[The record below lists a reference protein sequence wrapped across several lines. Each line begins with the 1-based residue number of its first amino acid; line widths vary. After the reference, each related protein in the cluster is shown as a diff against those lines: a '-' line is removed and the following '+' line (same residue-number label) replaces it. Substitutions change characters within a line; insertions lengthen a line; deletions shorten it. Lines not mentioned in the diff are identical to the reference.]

1 MVKNSLLIVEDDYS
15 NRETL
20 EEILRIL
27 GFKDFST
34 KSGEEALDILKKQ
47 VINIMFFDIQLPGIN
62 GIELCK
68 RVRETNRIA
77 VIYAMTGHSSLFQLD
92 ECREIGFD
100 DYFLKPFTMK
110 DITKAAQDALEKI
123 ERWTNKIVSS

>member
-20 EEILRIL
+20 EEIFRIL
-27 GFKDFST
+27 GFKVFST
-34 KSGEEALDILKKQ
+34 KSGEEALDILKKK

>member
-1 MVKNSLLIVEDDYS
+1 MVNNSLLIVEDDYS

-20 EEILRIL
+20 EEIFRIL
-27 GFKDFST
+27 GYKVFST
-34 KSGEEALDILKKQ
+34 KSGEEALDILKKK

-77 VIYAMTGHSSLFQLD
+77 VIYAMTGYSSLFQLD

-123 ERWTNKIVSS
+123 ERWTNRIVSS